1 MKRLDPVLILLF
13 CCMMFFTSILFAA
26 EIWFNS
32 DSQLFQVVAGIL
44 TGIVGA
50 FLGRIKPEKGDPT
63 VVQSGPD
70 ASINVPPLSGA
81 LPSEK
86 KP

>member
-13 CCMMFFTSILFAA
+13 VCMIFFTGVLFSA
-26 EIWFNS
+26 EIWFNN
-32 DSQLFQVVAGIL
+32 DSQIFQVVAGIL

-70 ASINVPPLSGA
+70 ASINVPPLTNA